1 MLAILDR
8 ASDGHRL
15 MQVNLLLVWWIIAPK
30 CSLVLPGAYLS
41 THTVYRY
48 NKKLNHYFWGDMAIL
63 ENGYRE
69 T

>member
-15 MQVNLLLVWWIIAPK
+15 MQVNLLLVWWVVA
-30 CSLVLPGAYLS
+30 LLFG
-41 THTVYRY
+41 
-48 NKKLNHYFWGDMAIL
+48 GDMAIL
-63 ENGYRE
+63 ENGCRE